1 MYVLKLNQR
10 SSTKGGV
17 YVKDAIIVSRDFDEY
32 TMLLTTFENY
42 HKRIRRRRIN
52 AYLPLTSL
60 LPLNSDVWVLYVQY
74 NFANSP
80 DWEQDIIDLVN
91 EMIPSKGYKKIF

>member
-10 SSTKGGV
+10 SSTKGGY

-32 TMLLTTFENY
+32 TMILNTFEKY
-42 HKRIRRRRIN
+42 QRRSRRRRFS
-52 AYLPLTSL
+52 ACLPLTNL

-74 NFANSP
+74 SFVNSP
-80 DWEQDIIDLVN
+80 DWEQDIIDLVDG
-91 EMIPSKGYKKIF
+91 MLPSKWRKKVF